1 MRSKNLYQ
9 RALPALAL
17 SLLLPAAA
25 LQAVAEEK
33 TQATVTIIDHLQA
46 DSIITVEMP
55 EGLEER
61 LVRQGS
67 ATESAAS
74 TSETKVGNTPTRAA
88 GYRVQVYSDGNS
100 RTAKAE
106 ASARARNISARLP
119 QYRTYV
125 VYTSPYWRLKV
136 GDFRTQADAQAA
148 ADEIRRAFPAY
159 SKEVRVVR
167 DRIST
172 TK

>member
-1 MRSKNLYQ
+1 MRSNNLYQ
-9 RALPALAL
+9 RVLPALAL
-17 SLLLPAAA
+17 SFLLPAVAP
-25 LQAVAEEK
+25 QASAEEE
-33 TQATVTIIDHLQA
+33 TQASITIIDHLQA
-46 DSIITVEMP
+46 DSIITVELP

-61 LVRQGS
+61 LVRQEG
-67 ATESAAS
+67 AAESAVAS
-74 TSETKVGNTPTRAA
+74 SETKTGTTPTRAA

-148 ADEIRRAFPAY
+148 ADEIRHAFPAY